1 MLPPTNRTL
10 SFFRDARHEHA
21 VVMMVVRLLV
31 PSDPEFTLVEQPPEE
46 QAQRKVRA
54 QRIHASRNAL
64 GKDST

>member
-1 MLPPTNRTL
+1 
-10 SFFRDARHEHA
+10 
-21 VVMMVVRLLV
+21 MMVVRLLV